1 MKYNIGITGHSGSLG
16 KSLKKN
22 KTRNKYFFYKY
33 DIRDKKKLYSW
44 FLNNK
49 LDLIIHLAAIV
60 PIKIVNK
67 NRKKAFEVNY
77 LGTKNIVDISKKFNI
92 KWFFFASTSHVYKSK
107 IVKIKETSLKNPISY
122 YGKTKRLAEKYVS
135 KNIKNYCIG
144 RIFSTANKDQRKNY
158 LIPDLK
164 EKIKNTK
171 KKITLKNLNH
181 YRDFVSMEDISKIIN
196 ILQKKQYVG
205 FINIGSGK
213 KIYLKD
219 IAKIILKKYNK
230 KASFKDNKNP
240 TYLIA
245 DIRRL
250 KKITKINFKSNI
262 KNMIFSKT
270 K

>member
-1 MKYNIGITGHSGSLG
+1 MKYNIGITGHTGSLG

-33 DIRDKKKLYSW
+33 DIRDKKKLHYW

-67 NRKKAFEVNY
+67 NRKKAFNVNY
-77 LGTKNIVDISKKFNI
+77 IGTKNIVDMSKKFNI

-107 IVKIKETSLKNPISY
+107 KVAIKENSPKDPISY
-122 YGKTKRLAEKYVS
+122 YGKTKRLAENYVS

-158 LIPDLK
+158 LVPDLK
-164 EKIKNTK
+164 EKIKNTR
-171 KKITLKNLNH
+171 KKIILKNLNH
-181 YRDFVSMEDISKIIN
+181 YRDFVSMEIISKIIN
-196 ILQKKQYVG
+196 ILLKKKYIG

-213 KIYLKD
+213 GIYLKD
-219 IAKIILKKYNK
+219 IAKIILKKYKK

-245 DIRRL
+245 DTRKL
-250 KKITKINFKSNI
+250 KKITKINFNSNI
-262 KNMIFSKT
+262 KDMIFSKT
-270 K
+270 N